1 MIVVNLLGAPG
12 SGKSTGA
19 AYIFSQLKEQGIN
32 TELVQEF
39 AKDKVYEQSAKVF
52 QNQLYILGKQSFRLS
67 RLSDV
72 VDVAI
77 IDSPLL
83 LSCYYNGVNEADEDD
98 RWHFNCVAMQQHK
111 KYENHNY
118 FIRRTK
124 PYSKVGRFQTEQEAA
139 EVAAEQLELLTSLFD
154 DAGEEMKTVDGN
166 KAGYDAIISDIMRR
180 MESK

>member
-19 AYIFSQLKEQGIN
+19 AYIFSKLKFAGVN
-32 TELVQEF
+32 AELVQEF
-39 AKDKVYEQSAKVF
+39 AKDKVYERSEKVF

-67 RLSDV
+67 RLVDV

-83 LSCYYNGVNEADEDD
+83 LSCYYNGIGEADEDD
-98 RWHFNCVAMQQHK
+98 QWHFNCVAMQQHQ

-118 FIRRTK
+118 FVRRVK
-124 PYSKVGRFQTEQEAA
+124 PYTQVGRFQTEEQAA
-139 EVAAEQLELLTSLFD
+139 KVAEDQLDLLTCLFN
-154 DAGEEMKTVDGN
+154 DASEEMHIVDGN
-166 KAGYDAIISDIMRR
+166 PEGYDLIVNNILKR
-180 MESK
+180 MENK